1 MQIKI
6 NNYLC
11 GLIFNFNQKNTQFP
25 MLLIDIKDGETIDKA
40 LRRYK
45 KKFEKSGALK
55 EIRRRKTFV
64 KPSVLRRVER
74 QKAAYRTIILSEME
88 K

>member
-1 MQIKI
+1 
-6 NNYLC
+6 
-11 GLIFNFNQKNTQFP
+11 

-45 KKFEKSGALK
+45 KKFEKSGTLK
-55 EIRRRKTFV
+55 SIRRRKTFI
-64 KPSVLRRVER
+64 KPSVVRRVEL
-74 QKAAYRTIILSEME
+74 QKAAYRTVILAELE